1 MSLAIVISFFSVLGF
16 SRLLEPQVLKKE
28 SVNREVSLCRRD
40 LSGSMNV
47 QKCLKDSSGKM
58 HTGVLKRV
66 LSKRLNDEFCYFCYV
81 HPKKITAA

>member
-28 SVNREVSLCRRD
+28 SVNQEVSLCRRD
-40 LSGSMNV
+40 LRGSMNV
-47 QKCLKDSSGKM
+47 QKKM
-58 HTGVLKRV
+58 HTGVLKRG
-66 LSKRLNDEFCYFCYV
+66 LSVRLNDEFCYFCYV

>member
-1 MSLAIVISFFSVLGF
+1 MSLSIVISFFGVLGF

-40 LSGSMNV
+40 LSGFINV
-47 QKCLKDSSGKM
+47 KKCLKDSSGKM
-58 HTGVLKRV
+58 YTGVLKRG
-66 LSKRLNDEFCYFCYV
+66 LSKRVNNELCNFCYA

>member
-47 QKCLKDSSGKM
+47 QKCLKDSGGKM
-58 HTGVLKRV
+58 YTGVLKRG
-66 LSKRLNDEFCYFCYV
+66 LSKRVNNELCNFCYV
-81 HPKKITAA
+81 HPKRIRAA